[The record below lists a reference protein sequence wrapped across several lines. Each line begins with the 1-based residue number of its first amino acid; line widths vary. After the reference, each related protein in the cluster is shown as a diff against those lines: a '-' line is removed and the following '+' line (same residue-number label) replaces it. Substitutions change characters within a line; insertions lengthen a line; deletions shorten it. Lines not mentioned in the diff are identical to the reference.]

1 MKTKYLYI
9 NTIGCQMNVYD
20 SDQIAKSLLS
30 LNYEATE
37 NLKKADLI
45 IVNTCAIREKAE
57 QKVFSFLG
65 RLAGLKRKKP
75 GLIIG
80 VGGCVAQQEGKKIL
94 ERVPYLDVVFG
105 THAISRLPGIVERVE
120 EKKIRIV
127 DIGMTDKIV
136 EIEPVSNLPEN
147 GPKNGPNNGKVSAFV
162 TIMQG
167 CDNFCTYCV
176 VPYVRGRETSR
187 SPEKIVKEIEDLVN
201 SGIREVT
208 LLGQNVNSYGKKE
221 GLCSFPE
228 LLALINEIDGILR
241 IRFTTS
247 HPKDLSDDLIFAFKE
262 NEKLCRHIHLPV
274 QSGSDRVLK
283 RMNRK
288 YTRALYLKKIDKLR
302 NICPDISITSD
313 FITGFPGETKA
324 DFKETLDLIKTVEY
338 EGLFAFKYSDRPN
351 AKATLFAQKI
361 SDQEKKER
369 LKKLLDLQEAISRK
383 KNQALVGTT
392 QEILVEGFSKK
403 MSSVLTR
410 AGKPKIN
417 EPFPNDI
424 QWTGRTSTN
433 KIVNFNLESSSVSC
447 GESFIGSI
455 VNVEIEKAF
464 SHSLWGKY
472 LKLEPATLMKGG
484 ESYAA

>member
-1 MKTKYLYI
+1 MKTKYLFI

-20 SDQIAKSLLS
+20 SDKIVKSLLS
-30 LNYEATE
+30 LNYKVTE

-65 RLAGLKRKKP
+65 RLAGLKKKKP

-94 ERVPYLDVVFG
+94 ERMPYIDVVFG
-105 THAISRLPGIVERVE
+105 THAIPRLTGIMERVE
-120 EKKIRIV
+120 LKKTRIV
-127 DIGMTDKIV
+127 DIGMTESIV
-136 EIEPVSNLPEN
+136 EIESVPVSPDNE
-147 GPKNGPNNGKVSAFV
+147 KVSAFV

-176 VPYVRGRETSR
+176 VPHVRGREASR
-187 SPEKIVKEIEDLVN
+187 NPEKIVKEIEGLVD
-201 SGIREVT
+201 SGVREVT

-221 GLCSFPE
+221 GLCSFSE
-228 LLALINEIDGILR
+228 LLSRINKIDGILR

-247 HPKDLSDDLIFAFKE
+247 HPKDLSDDLILAFKK

-283 RMNRK
+283 RMNRR
-288 YTRALYLKKIDKLR
+288 YTLALYLEKIEKLQ

-313 FITGFPGETKA
+313 FIVGFPGETET
-324 DFKETLDLIKTVEY
+324 DFNETLDLIKTVEY
-338 EGLFAFKYSDRPN
+338 EGLFAFMYSDRTS
-351 AKATLFAQKI
+351 AKATIFAQKVP
-361 SDQEKKER
+361 DEEKRER
-369 LKKLLDLQEAISRK
+369 LKKLLDLQEIISRK
-383 KNQALVGTT
+383 KNQALVGST

-403 MSSVLTR
+403 MSSGLPKP
-410 AGKPKIN
+410 GKPKID
-417 EPFPNDI
+417 ESLFKDI
-424 QWTGRTSTN
+424 EWTGRSSAN
-433 KIVNFNLESSSVSC
+433 KIVNFYLGSNLASC
-447 GESFIGSI
+447 GESFTGRI

-472 LKLEPATLMKGG
+472 LKLDPAPFRLKGE

>member
-30 LNYEATE
+30 LNYKATE

-94 ERVPYLDVVFG
+94 ERVPYLDIVFG
-105 THAISRLPGIVERVE
+105 THAIPRLPGIVERVE
-120 EKKIRIV
+120 LKKIRIV
-127 DIGMTDKIV
+127 DIGMTEKIV
-136 EIEPVSNLPEN
+136 EIEPVEDSPEN
-147 GPKNGPNNGKVSAFV
+147 GPENGKVSDFV

-187 SPEKIVKEIEDLVN
+187 SPEKIVKEIKGLVN

-221 GLCSFPE
+221 GLCSFSE

-247 HPKDLSDDLIFAFKE
+247 HPKDLSDDLVMAFKN

-288 YTRALYLKKIDKLR
+288 YTRALYLEKIDKLR
-302 NICPDISITSD
+302 NVCPDISITSD

-369 LKKLLDLQEAISRK
+369 LKKLLDLQEIISRK
-383 KNQALVGTT
+383 KNQALVGST
-392 QEILVEGFSKK
+392 QEILIEGFSKK
-403 MSSVLTR
+403 MSSVLAR

-417 EPFPNDI
+417 ESLPNDI

-433 KIVNFNLESSSVSC
+433 KIVNFNMESSLVSC

-455 VNVEIEKAF
+455 INVEIEKAF

-472 LKLEPATLMKGG
+472 FKLEPVTLMKGG